1 MLTTL
6 ARLGLLAGA
15 VLLPAS
21 LALADT
27 PPSPQPA
34 ASDLDPD
41 RLVLARQIVA
51 IVLPPD
57 RAMAIMDSI
66 SKSIMRPLETM
77 LRQQVH
83 SSDPGLNAIFSDFL
97 NTMPATLHATMQPL
111 LPEQSEAMA
120 RAYAR
125 KFDRNELTQILVF
138 GQTPVGAKYLSRSTE
153 LMQDPDI
160 QAFYA
165 RLVPAVQAQ
174 QAPQVAEFK
183 RKIAAYLAAHP
194 EVAKQVRQSSGN

>member
-1 MLTTL
+1 
-6 ARLGLLAGA
+6 
-15 VLLPAS
+15 
-21 LALADT
+21 
-27 PPSPQPA
+27 
-34 ASDLDPD
+34 
-41 RLVLARQIVA
+41 
-51 IVLPPD
+51 
-57 RAMAIMDSI
+57 MDSI